1 MNNLENE
8 KKFDE
13 ERLNSQFNLLRQ
25 VKQDSIIL
33 GSSTSDVRN
42 SALKSISSSLVDCKD
57 KIFEAN
63 LTDLRVGRS
72 NGLTDIEKTR
82 I

>member
-1 MNNLENE
+1 MQAENNKIYIEKEKNMNNLENE

-33 GSSTSDVRN
+33 
-42 SALKSISSSLVDCKD
+42 
-57 KIFEAN
+57 
-63 LTDLRVGRS
+63 
-72 NGLTDIEKTR
+72 
-82 I
+82 

>member
-1 MNNLENE
+1 MQAENKKIYIEKEKNMNNLENE

-42 SALKSISSSLVDCKD
+42 SALKSISSSLVDC
-57 KIFEAN
+57 
-63 LTDLRVGRS
+63 
-72 NGLTDIEKTR
+72 
-82 I
+82 

>member
-1 MNNLENE
+1 MQAENNKIYIEKEKNMNNLENE

-42 SALKSISSSLVDCKD
+42 SALKSISSSLVD
-57 KIFEAN
+57 
-63 LTDLRVGRS
+63 
-72 NGLTDIEKTR
+72 
-82 I
+82 